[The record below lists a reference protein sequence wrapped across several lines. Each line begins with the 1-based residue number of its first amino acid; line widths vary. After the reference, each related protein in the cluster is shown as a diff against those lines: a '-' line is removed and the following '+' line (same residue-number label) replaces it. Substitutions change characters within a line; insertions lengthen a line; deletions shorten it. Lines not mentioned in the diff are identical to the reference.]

1 MIFSKTLEVLSQ
13 NNGLLAECDLGKV
26 LECARECYPSCSETK
41 SCPKTRMIRVCDGS
55 SMSSS
60 PHGVNGGDVLASGIL
75 QFRSSRQEN
84 FANQIALCSRKEC
97 QCPEGK
103 VDSGTGKCIDPSH
116 CKVQAR
122 KKRQA
127 NKDPLAIISPVVRDA
142 LCIIRNNCPTTS
154 YKTTTTAKPPAA
166 CGANQRRYVC
176 GTACEPTCATPNPT
190 CTKQCVSNVCQC
202 SEGYI
207 RYTGLCIPKYACP
220 NPRPIYQEPPIII
233 IPPYP
238 YPPTNTY
245 PPARIVSDYI
255 PPYKPY
261 PGQQIPYY
269 SCPAYQ
275 TYAQCVPCERAC
287 NTQYYVCYPY
297 CVTGCTCQ
305 SGYVRDTATNNCIS
319 SYYCPRLY
327 QGYNRYAIYG
337 QTQDVFRK

>member
-1 MIFSKTLEVLSQ
+1 MIDCLQGMHMQISW
-13 NNGLLAECDLGKV
+13 
-26 LECARECYPSCSETK
+26 RESIPSDQHK
-41 SCPKTRMIRVCDGS
+41 
-55 SMSSS
+55 
-60 PHGVNGGDVLASGIL
+60 
-75 QFRSSRQEN
+75 
-84 FANQIALCSRKEC
+84 IAFCSRKEC
-97 QCPEGK
+97 QCPDGK
-103 VDSGTGKCIDPSH
+103 VDSGTGQCIDPNH
-116 CKVQAR
+116 CKVQVR
-122 KKRQA
+122 KKRQP
-127 NKDPLAIISPVVRDA
+127 NKDPLAVISPVVRDA
-142 LCIIRNNCPTTS
+142 LCIIRNNCPTT
-154 YKTTTTAKPPAA
+154 TTAKPPAG

-190 CTKQCVSNVCQC
+190 CTKQCISNVCQC

-220 NPRPIYQEPPIII
+220 NPRPVYQGPPIII
-233 IPPYP
+233 IPPYQ

-255 PPYKPY
+255 PPYRPY

-287 NTQYYVCYPY
+287 NTQYYLCYPY

-327 QGYNRYAIYG
+327 QGYNRYAVYG
-337 QTQDVFRK
+337 QSQDVVRK